1 MDPFKMLLDILRP
14 FVNSET
20 ALQGELERLRAR
32 FELVPRA
39 EYENHMTQLASL
51 QTEVHALERR
61 LAELE

>member
-20 ALQGELERLRAR
+20 PLQGE
-32 FELVPRA
+32 
-39 EYENHMTQLASL
+39 
-51 QTEVHALERR
+51 LERR

>member
-14 FVNSET
+14 FVNSE
-20 ALQGELERLRAR
+20 APLQGELERLCAR

>member
-1 MDPFKMLLDILRP
+1 MLLDILRP
-14 FVNSET
+14 FVDNET
-20 ALQGELERLRAR
+20 HLQAELERLRAR

-39 EYENHMTQLASL
+39 EYENHVAQLTSL